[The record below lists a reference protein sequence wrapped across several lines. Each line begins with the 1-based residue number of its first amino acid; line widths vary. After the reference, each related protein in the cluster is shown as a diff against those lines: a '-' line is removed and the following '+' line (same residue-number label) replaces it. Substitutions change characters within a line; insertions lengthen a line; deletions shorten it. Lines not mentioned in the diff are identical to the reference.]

1 MSINLNTF
9 WTTWGVLS
17 GNTSATNQY
26 DFWKGMVM
34 TGGTQINSQY
44 DFFTFNNTTRYKFFN
59 DLNSTY
65 PEVWDETT
73 FYQNTNDARIYDYNT
88 FYQYGAQYLSGGT
101 PSPPAPI
108 SQSWD
113 VYDSGGMLDASC
125 ISISNTTYYSTG
137 STIQIGDIIYTD
149 SALTTPIVGGGEEQ
163 GYEYVF
169 IYPLDPILSPLFI
182 CYIDTDGSIMSFY
195 SSCGAYFEY
204 ASGNTSNNACSSSS
218 YDFNLNTSLSVGAQ
232 VWLLTPDNITPTKF
246 ELFQGNNLFYHC
258 GAGCDNAFIQV
269 SNNGEVI
276 ANGSC
281 P

>member
-73 FYQNTNDARIYDYNT
+73 FYQNTNDDRIYDYYT

-101 PSPPAPI
+101 PTPTF
-108 SQSWD
+108 QSWD
-113 VYDSGGMLDASC
+113 VYDSGGMLDAGCTSTPN
-125 ISISNTTYYSTG
+125 STFYSTG

-149 SALTTPIVGGGEEQ
+149 SALTTPVVGGGS
-163 GYEYVF
+163 GYDYVF
-169 IYPLDPILSPLFI
+169 IYPLDPILSPLFL
-182 CYIDTDGSIMSFY
+182 CYIDTDGSIMSFN
-195 SSCGAYFEY
+195 SICPANFQY
-204 ASGNTSNNACSSSS
+204 ASGNTSNNACSSNS
-218 YDFNLNTSLSVGAQ
+218 YDFSLNTSTSVGTQ
-232 VWLLTPDNITPTKF
+232 VWVITPDNITPTKF
-246 ELFQGNNLFYHC
+246 ELFEGNNLFYKWKER
-258 GAGCDNAFIQV
+258 GQESYIQV

-276 ANGSC
+276 DNGSC

>member
-88 FYQYGAQYLSGGT
+88 FYQYGAEYLSGGT
-101 PSPPAPI
+101 PSPTF
-108 SQSWD
+108 QSWD
-113 VYDSGGMLDASC
+113 VYDSGGALDASC
-125 ISISNTTYYSTG
+125 SSTSNTTYYSTG
-137 STIQIGDIIYTD
+137 STIQIGDIIYTN
-149 SALTTPIVGGGEEQ
+149 SALTTPIVGGGS
-163 GYEYVF
+163 GYDYVF
-169 IYPLDPILSPLFI
+169 IYPLDLILAPLFL
-182 CYIDTDGSIMSFY
+182 CNIDTDGSIMSFN
-195 SSCGAYFEY
+195 SSCPANFQF
-204 ASGNTSNNACSSSS
+204 ASGNTSSNACSSSS
-218 YDFNLNTSLSVGAQ
+218 YDFSLNTSVSVGAQ
-232 VWLLTPDNITPTKF
+232 VWLITPNNISPTKF

-258 GAGCDNAFIQV
+258 GAGCGEAFMQV
-269 SNNGEVI
+269 SSTGEVLN
-276 ANGSC
+276 NGSC
-281 P
+281 